1 MRFSYPRALG
11 VRENDGDGVAGGLE
25 GRDEGVDIWRALVG
39 RRTIVICY
47 LEDCWSVEMKGVT
60 D

>member
-47 LEDCWSVEMKGVT
+47 LEDC
-60 D
+60 